1 MKFNTLKRFHN
12 TDLERGSFMG
22 VYEKDKKP
30 AYGLDEWEIVEESF
44 SPERNYH
51 SETIFATGN
60 GFIGMRG
67 TFEEGLNGD
76 GIGFEGTFLNGIYES
91 GAIRYGE
98 KAYGYPER
106 SQTMISVANGKVI
119 KLFLEDEAFD
129 MQSGKLQSY
138 RRSINMR
145 EGVLK
150 RSLIWQSPKGKEIK
164 LEVESFISL
173 PRRNTAVVLYKV
185 MPINFDGNIKIIS
198 AIDGNVTCSTSENDP
213 RVGSGLKGDILKTI
227 TAKAEKGTA
236 VLLQKT
242 KNTQFYITAAF
253 ADRIK
258 TNDSYEVSSF
268 VEENYIELGY
278 DIQAHIGEE
287 IVYTKYIAYAAAKV
301 SGDEILEQVY
311 AGLEK
316 AGQAGYEALKTEQE
330 GFLTNYWNR
339 SDIEIRGNLEL
350 QQAIRFNLFHLIQSV
365 GRDGKTN
372 IGAKGL
378 TGEGYEGHYFWDT
391 EMYVVPA
398 FLYSNPDI
406 SRKLLEYRYNTLDKA
421 RERARQMSHPKG
433 ALFPWRTIDGE
444 ECSGFFP
451 AGTAQYHINADIA
464 FAIKKYFD
472 ATRDEDFILNFG
484 AEILF
489 ETARLWADLGF
500 FNGEKDGEFC
510 INCVTGPDE
519 YTAVVNNNCYTNL
532 MVRENLHFAFE
543 TAQWLE
549 KAYPEAFLEIR
560 NRLGITEKETAIWK
574 EAADKMYIPYSSRHN
589 IHLQDDSF
597 LDKKVWDFEG
607 TPKENYPLLLHYHPL
622 VIYRHQVCKQAD
634 LVLAMFLLGHHFDIE
649 HKRRNYDYYEKITT
663 HDSSLSSCIFCVAAS
678 EIGYKEKAYDFFE
691 RTVRMDLDDYQG
703 NTNHGVH
710 IANMAGSWMCI
721 INGFAGMRTHEG
733 RLGFSPFLPE
743 SWEQYSFKVQYKG
756 SVVKVIVNKTITSYE
771 LIEGDCL
778 NIYHDQKEI
787 KLELGIP
794 VVI

>member
-1 MKFNTLKRFHN
+1 
-12 TDLERGSFMG
+12 MG
-22 VYEKDKKP
+22 VDDNEKEP
-30 AYGLDEWEIVEESF
+30 AYGLNEWEIVEESF
-44 SPERNYH
+44 NPENNFR
-51 SETIFATGN
+51 SESIFATGN

-91 GAIRYGE
+91 RPISYGE
-98 KAYGYPER
+98 TAYGFPER
-106 SQTMISVANGKVI
+106 SQTMISVANAKII
-119 KLFLEDEAFD
+119 KLYLEEEAFD
-129 MQSGKLQSY
+129 MQSGKIKSY

-145 EGVLK
+145 EGVLR

-164 LEVESFISL
+164 LEAESFISL
-173 PRRNTAVVLYKV
+173 PRKNTAAVRYKV
-185 MPINFDGNIKIIS
+185 TPINFNGNIKILS
-198 AIDGNVTCSTSENDP
+198 AIDGNVTCSNSENDP
-213 RVGSGLKGDILKTI
+213 RVGSGLENDILKTI
-227 TAKAEKGTA
+227 TAKVDKGNA
-236 VLLQKT
+236 VLIQKT
-242 KNTQFYITAAF
+242 KNTQFYIAAAF
-253 ADRIK
+253 ADRLI
-258 TNDSYEVSSF
+258 TNDSPEISNF
-268 VEENYIELGY
+268 IEENYIELGY
-278 DIQAHIGEE
+278 HIKAHKGEE
-287 IVYTKYIAYAAAKV
+287 IVYIKYIAYGAAKL
-301 SGDEILEQVY
+301 SGNEMLEKVY
-311 AGLEK
+311 DALEK
-316 AGQAGYEALKTEQE
+316 AGQTGYEDLKTEQE
-330 GFLTNYWNR
+330 VFLTNYWNR
-339 SDIEIRGNLEL
+339 SDIEIRGDLEM

-391 EMYVVPA
+391 EMYVIPA
-398 FLYSNPDI
+398 FLYSHPDL
-406 SRKLLEYRYNTLDKA
+406 SRKLLEYRFNTLDKA

-464 FAIKKYFD
+464 FTVIKYFD
-472 ATRDEDFILNFG
+472 ATQDEDFIVNFG

-500 FNGEKDGEFC
+500 FNREKDGKFC

-519 YTAVVNNNCYTNL
+519 YTAIVNNNCYTNL
-532 MVRENLHFAFE
+532 MARENLYYAFA
-543 TAQWLE
+543 TAKWLE

-560 NRLGITEKETAIWK
+560 DRLGISEKETATWK
-574 EAADKMYIPYSSRHN
+574 VAADKMYIPYSSRHN

-634 LVLAMFLLGHHFDIE
+634 LVFAMFLLGRYFDIE

-663 HDSSLSSCIFCVAAS
+663 HDSSLSSCVFSVVAS
-678 EIGYKEKAYDFFE
+678 EIGYKEKAYDYFK
-691 RTVRMDLDDYQG
+691 RTVRMDLEDYQG
-703 NTNHGVH
+703 NTHHGVH

-721 INGFAGMRTHEG
+721 INGFAGMRSYEG
-733 RLGFSPFLPE
+733 RLEFSPFLPNK
-743 SWEQYSFKVQYKG
+743 WEEYSFKVQYKG
-756 SVVKVIVNKTITSYE
+756 SVVKVIVDDTNTSYE
-771 LIEGDCL
+771 LIEGDCI
-778 NIYHDQKEI
+778 NIYHNQKKI

-794 VVI
+794 KVI